1 MKHLLAAVA
10 LGLSVVIGGCATTPK
25 PPTWSPGAPSTA
37 LAPHATGALAALE
50 ARIQQRAGPDE
61 SGFMLLDSNDDGLR
75 WRLAMIDSAKHSL
88 DMQYYVWWGDESGSI
103 LMART
108 IEAANRGVRVRIMLD
123 DLSTMLKDES
133 HPQLRDT
140 FLAAIDAHP
149 NIEIRLFNP
158 WQERPL
164 YARLFEMFQQM
175 DRLNYRMHNKQLVAD
190 NRAAIIGGRNIGNE
204 YFGLSPEFNFR
215 DLDVL
220 GVGPVA
226 RQSSVVFDEFWNSD
240 MVMPV
245 AALELPSR
253 PDTLEAELAP
263 VRKELA
269 AAPSLARFPVPA
281 QDWSAALAKLPA
293 DMHFGTSRV
302 FTDLPDGVKVKHQ
315 MPAMVR
321 ELLATAKG
329 EVMITNAYIIP
340 GDSALARMSEQIRQG
355 VKYRMLT
362 NSLASHDVPAVNSH
376 YRQWRRPLL
385 EAGVD
390 LYEIRADA
398 AVQPILADTPPTK
411 AHFMGLHVKAMVVD
425 RDRVFIG
432 SMNLDPRSWALN
444 SEMGVIVESRSLA
457 SELAKAMERD
467 MRPENAWHVVL
478 APNGSIRWV
487 SGDTTLTAQ
496 PARSFWQRVQD
507 AIFVVV
513 PKEYY

>member
-1 MKHLLAAVA
+1 MKRFLAALA
-10 LGLSVVIGGCATTPK
+10 LGLAVVLAGCATAPA
-25 PPTWSPGAPSTA
+25 PRTWSPGAPASA
-37 LAPHATGALAALE
+37 LAPQPTGSLAALE
-50 ARIQQRAGPDE
+50 AEIRQRAGADQ

-88 DMQYYVWWGDESGSI
+88 DMQYYVWWGDESGNI

-108 IEAANRGVRVRIMLD
+108 IEAANRGVRVRILLD

-158 WQERPL
+158 WQDRPL

-175 DRLNYRMHNKQLVAD
+175 ERLNYRMHNKQFIAD
-190 NRAAIIGGRNIGNE
+190 NRVLIIGGRNIGNE
-204 YFGLSPEFNFR
+204 YFGLSHEFNFR

-220 GVGPVA
+220 AVGPVA
-226 RQSSVVFDEFWNSD
+226 RQGSAVFDTFWNSD
-240 MVMPV
+240 MVMPI
-245 AALELPSR
+245 AALRIPVK
-253 PDTLEAELAP
+253 PGDLESGLAE

-269 AAPSLARFPVPA
+269 SAPSLERFPVPV
-281 QDWSAALAKLPA
+281 QDWSTALARLPG
-293 DMHFGTSRV
+293 DMQFGTSRV
-302 FTDLPDGVKVKHQ
+302 YTDLPDGVKVKHE

-321 ELLATAKG
+321 ELLATGKQ
-329 EVMITNAYIIP
+329 EVLITNAYIIP
-340 GDSALARMSEQIRQG
+340 GSNAMARMAEAIKG
-355 VKYRMLT
+355 GTKYRMLT

-398 AVQPILADTPPTK
+398 AIQPILADTAPTK
-411 AHFMGLHVKAMVVD
+411 AEFMGLHVKAMVID
-425 RDRVFIG
+425 RQRVLIG

-444 SEMGVIVESRSLA
+444 SEMGVVVESPGLA
-457 SELAKAMERD
+457 GQLAKAMERD
-467 MRPENAWHVVL
+467 MQPENAWRVVL

-487 SGDTTLTAQ
+487 SGETTLTRQ

-507 AIFVVV
+507 VIFVVV